1 MSNVSYINVNG
12 HLYPFDDPQLTEEVE
27 NIRIGADG
35 KQYGSAG
42 DALRSQLDDIN
53 DGLETAQNNITQI
66 DGEQDSEKEGV
77 SQAQGNITTLQN
89 DASALA
95 TDISNTNSGLAPA
108 FSESVTYAIG
118 DYCMHN
124 GTLYKAV
131 AEHTGAWTDA
141 DFEAVPVGGEL
152 EAVNAE
158 TAEAQEITQIVS
170 GNKMGALIDTASGSI
185 ASFYPDSTVPT
196 VKGLSVDIEPVQDL
210 HGYDSPWPAGGGK
223 NLFNYENTGITL
235 ASMGQSG
242 SVFSNTN
249 TDSRTFFNFQF
260 RALNNG
266 TVVVT
271 SDAQSIS
278 STGRKSAT
286 ITISETITHVSI
298 VHNGSQRNLSV
309 IYPFTGQGTFTISF
323 DVTAYNPSSV
333 GGLSFKDVQIESG
346 STATAYAPYSNIC
359 PISGWDAVEV
369 KHSGADMTNPTTYT
383 IQLGQ
388 TVYGGT
394 LDVINGVLTVDRAM
408 FTFTGAESF
417 IENTAA
423 WGAYAKLHNA
433 GVAILSS
440 VTNERTISSHFERS
454 SGGGWGS
461 LTAGLF
467 MTAGGTFIGI
477 GFDGSISELQA
488 YLASQYSA
496 GTPVQVVAL
505 LATPITVD
513 LTPIEVA
520 VLTGQ
525 TNNVWADSG
534 DVSVEYAAD
543 LKTYINNK
551 IAAAVAALS

>member
-53 DGLETAQNNITQI
+53 DGLETAQNDITQI
-66 DGEQDSEKEGV
+66 YGEQDSEKENV
-77 SQAQGNITTLQN
+77 SQAQGDITTLQN
-89 DASALA
+89 DASTLA
-95 TDISNTNSGLAPA
+95 TDISNVNSGLAPA
-108 FSESVTYAIG
+108 FSESTTYAIG

-185 ASFYPDSTVPT
+185 ASFYPDSTVTT
-196 VKGLSVDIEPVQDL
+196 VRGLTVNVEPVQDL

-223 NLFNYENTGITL
+223 NLFNYENTGITF
-235 ASMGQSG
+235 ANMAQSG
-242 SVFSNTN
+242 VCFSNTN

-286 ITISETITHVSI
+286 ITISGTITHVSI

-309 IYPFTGQGTFTISF
+309 TYPFTGQGTFTISF

-346 STATAYAPYSNIC
+346 STVTSYAPYSNIC

-369 KHSGADMTNPTTYT
+369 KHSGADTTNPTTYT

-394 LDVINGVLTVDRAM
+394 LDVTGGKMTVDRAEVDLGSLNWATYGATSDYDRYITNGIDSLAKANRDCLCSM
-408 FTFTGAESF
+408 FACKAQSQGAVANNVWVGGGMAKLSV
-417 IENTAA
+417 TTSK
-423 WGAYAKLHNA
+423 GAY
-433 GVAILSS
+433 SS
-440 VTNERTISSHFERS
+440 VSAFQ
-454 SGGGWGS
+454 
-461 LTAGLF
+461 TAMNG
-467 MTAGGTFIGI
+467 
-477 GFDGSISELQA
+477 
-488 YLASQYSA
+488 
-496 GTPVQVVAL
+496 VQLVYE
-505 LATPITVD
+505 LATPITIS
-513 LTPIEVA
+513 LTPLEIS

-525 TNNVWADSG
+525 TNNIWADAG

-543 LKTYINNK
+543 LKTYIDNK